1 MNIKA
6 EHMLETAAEVCEL
19 LKAVANPHR
28 LVILCQLVEGEKSVG
43 ELAEFL
49 GIRPTT
55 VSQNLALMR
64 NCGLVAARRD
74 GQTMWY
80 SIKSTEARTLLE
92 TLYRIYCTPLPL
104 CGNEKPASSKVK
116 NAKEPANAANQT
128 KRSDSSRGRSTTR

>member
-6 EHMLETAAEVCEL
+6 EHMQQTAAEVCEL

-28 LVILCQLVEGEKSVG
+28 LLILCQLAEGEKSVG

-49 GIRPTT
+49 GVRSTA

-64 NCGLVAARRD
+64 DSGLVAARRD

-80 SIKSTEARTLLE
+80 SIKSAEAHALLE
-92 TLYRIYCTPLPL
+92 TLYRIYCSE
-104 CGNEKPASSKVK
+104 GIKPRQRKS
-116 NAKEPANAANQT
+116 
-128 KRSDSSRGRSTTR
+128 RSRKGA

>member
-1 MNIKA
+1 MNINA
-6 EHMLETAAEVCEL
+6 EHMLETAAEACDL

-49 GIRPTT
+49 GIRSTT

-64 NCGLVAARRD
+64 NCGLVVARRD

-80 SIKSTEARTLLE
+80 SIKSAEARTLLE

-104 CGNEKPASSKVK
+104 CGKEKPASSKLR
-116 NAKEPANAANQT
+116 
-128 KRSDSSRGRSTTR
+128 KRKGT